1 MKFKLIVV
9 AAMLMAATICFA
21 AKQGSED
28 IISVTQHNIKNDGTP
43 IGAALNELIKRSYGK
58 TVYFPAGC
66 YNLTEP
72 IILPLDYVK
81 NVNLLLDKSAV
92 VKSDSHLEALL
103 KVGYSEMKITDRS
116 HRRFSYIEGGVF
128 DCENADNGI
137 LLNGLKQMVQLRNLS
152 VVKGHKT
159 HIRIEVTDENGTS
172 SSDTKIDNV
181 TIHGFSSAEE
191 SYGIYIN
198 KKCCDCKISNTFI
211 YATKYG
217 ILTKSAG
224 HIINNVHI
232 LSMYTTG
239 GKTNGA
245 EGVFAGT
252 QGIRFET
259 GGFFLLNEVYFDTVD
274 KSVVIAGSYNPAIVM
289 DKCIYYS
296 YRDNFGTAFIYKEKR
311 NDTKK
316 FQAKISNPVIEAR
329 NPGYKIFDLSPRI
342 ILQDTERNLTFVNA
356 TIRRARNLSPICPS
370 LMMRMRGQTHD
381 VLRNKPAEY
390 DEKWY
395 TLGAIAPGYSSNRL
409 LITFN
414 SDTAYGLNVNFD
426 GKSLDYNY
434 KKQSRKAANI
444 HFKLIEKEGYCIVL
458 FKPSKKAV
466 FYPEITDLTGSGNFM
481 GTPDKGKSYTP
492 ADYGIPNC

>member
-1 MKFKLIVV
+1 
-9 AAMLMAATICFA
+9 MLMAATICFA
-21 AKQGSED
+21 SRQDVED
-28 IISVTQHNIKNDGTP
+28 IISVTRHSIKNDGTP
-43 IGAALNELIKRSYGK
+43 IGEELNALIKRSYGK
-58 TVYFPAGC
+58 TIYFPAGC

-72 IILPLDYVK
+72 IVLPLDYAK

-92 VKSDSHLEALL
+92 VKSDCHLQALL
-103 KVGYSEMKITDRS
+103 KIGYSETDITDRS

-152 VVKGHKT
+152 VVKGHNT
-159 HIRIEVTDENGTS
+159 HIRIEVSNENGTS

-191 SYGIYIN
+191 SYGIYID

-224 HIINNVHI
+224 HFINNVHI

-239 GKTNGA
+239 GKTNGT

-259 GGFFLLNEVYFDTVD
+259 GGFFLLNEVYFDTID
-274 KSVVIAGSYNPAIVM
+274 KSVVIPESYTPSIVM

-311 NDTKK
+311 NDTKM
-316 FQAKISNPVIEAR
+316 FQAKISNSIIEAK
-329 NPGYKIFDLSPRI
+329 NPGYKIFDLPPGI
-342 ILQDTERNLTFVNA
+342 ILNAASNLTFTNA
-356 TIRRARNLSPICPS
+356 TLRRAHNISPLCPS
-370 LMMRMRGQTHD
+370 LMMRVRGKTYEAS
-381 VLRNKPAEY
+381 RNKPVEY
-390 DEKWY
+390 DRKWY
-395 TLGAIAPGYSSNRL
+395 ALGAIAPGYSNNRL
-409 LITFN
+409 HIAFN
-414 SDTAYGLNVNFD
+414 PATAYEITVSFN
-426 GKSLDYNY
+426 GKSLNHSS
-434 KKQSRKAANI
+434 KKLTRKPAGI
-444 HFKLIEKEGYCIVL
+444 QFKFVEKDGYCIVL
-458 FKPSKKAV
+458 FKPEKKAV
-466 FYPEITDLTGSGNFM
+466 LFPEITDVLGNGNFM
-481 GTPDKGKSYTP
+481 GTPDKGKSYLEK
-492 ADYGIPNC
+492 DYGIITGHS